1 MTYPADPTEIRGPQA
16 VLPGGEPIQAVP
28 SGIIRWESP
37 PPRGGH
43 HYVQA
48 ANALKA
54 DPDRW
59 ALVDQQVGDAKPNVS
74 AWRRHLA
81 SQAPDGKKFEVRE
94 VTVEGKTR
102 VYARYTG

>member
-1 MTYPADPTEIRGPQA
+1 MSGIHDITTPMHLTD
-16 VLPGGEPIQAVP
+16 GEDVGTTQTVP
-28 SGIIRWESP
+28 SGIIRWEAP

-48 ANALKA
+48 ATALKGQPHA
-54 DPDRW
+54 W
-59 ALVDQQVGDAKPNVS
+59 ALVDEQVGPTKPNAA

-81 SQAPDGKKFEVRE
+81 SHAPEGKKFEVRE
-94 VTVEGKTR
+94 VTVDGKTR